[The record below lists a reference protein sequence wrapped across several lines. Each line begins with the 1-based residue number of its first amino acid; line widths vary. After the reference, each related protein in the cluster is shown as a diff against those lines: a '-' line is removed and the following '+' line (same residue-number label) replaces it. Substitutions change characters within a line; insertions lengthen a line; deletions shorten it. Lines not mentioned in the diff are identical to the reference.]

1 MRLIISLLTSLVIF
15 IAIYYVYEKSFLN
28 KDNNLEVIEDE
39 QAKIELQ
46 NKLNDLTS
54 LSGRIS
60 KKNIYLDLEQL
71 NISEAKLSGI
81 NSLAFKKV
89 NNFEES
95 FADIIPG
102 DILNVN
108 LFGNIFQEEI
118 KSIEKSSGNKIITT
132 YSKTNE
138 NESFIVIGKEVA
150 FGKFHINEKVF
161 LLKKDS
167 ELTYIVNT
175 AEANLEI
182 PQFSEEDYSIRQK

>member
-1 MRLIISLLTSLVIF
+1 MRLKISLLTSLIIF
-15 IAIYYVYEKSFLN
+15 IAIYYVYEKSLN
-28 KDNNLEVIEDE
+28 KDSNLEAIENK

-54 LSGRIS
+54 LSSRIS

-71 NISEAKLSGI
+71 NISETELSGI

-95 FADIIPG
+95 FVDIIPG

-138 NESFIVIGKEVA
+138 NESFIVVGKEVA

-167 ELTYIVNT
+167 ELTYVVNT

>member
-15 IAIYYVYEKSFLN
+15 IAIFYVYEKSLN
-28 KDNNLEVIEDE
+28 KDNNLEAIEDK

-54 LSGRIS
+54 LSNRIS
-60 KKNIYLDLEQL
+60 KKNIYLNLEQL

-81 NSLAFKKV
+81 NGLAFKKV

-95 FADIIPG
+95 FVDIIPG

-118 KSIEKSSGNKIITT
+118 KSIEKSSDNKIITT

>member
-15 IAIYYVYEKSFLN
+15 IAIYYVYEKSLN
-28 KDNNLEVIEDE
+28 KDNNLEVIEDK

-95 FADIIPG
+95 FVDIIPG

>member
-1 MRLIISLLTSLVIF
+1 MRIIISLLTSLVIF
-15 IAIYYVYEKSFLN
+15 IVVFYVFERSLN
-28 KDNNLEVIEDE
+28 KDNNLEAIEDK

-54 LSGRIS
+54 LSSRIS
-60 KKNIYLDLEQL
+60 KKNIYLNLEQL
-71 NISEAKLSGI
+71 NTSEAKLSGI
-81 NSLAFKKV
+81 NGLAFKKV

-95 FADIIPG
+95 FVDIIPG

-118 KSIEKSSGNKIITT
+118 KSIEKSSDNKIITT

>member
-15 IAIYYVYEKSFLN
+15 IAIYYVYEKSLN
-28 KDNNLEVIEDE
+28 KDNNLEVIEDK

-54 LSGRIS
+54 LSSRIS
-60 KKNIYLDLEQL
+60 KKNIYLNLEQL
-71 NISEAKLSGI
+71 NTSEAKLSGI
-81 NSLAFKKV
+81 NGLAFKKV

-118 KSIEKSSGNKIITT
+118 KSIEKSSDNKIITT

>member
-1 MRLIISLLTSLVIF
+1 MRIIISLLTSLVIF
-15 IAIYYVYEKSFLN
+15 IVVFYVFEKSLN
-28 KDNNLEVIEDE
+28 KDNNLEAIEDK

-54 LSGRIS
+54 LSSRIS
-60 KKNIYLDLEQL
+60 KKNIYLNLEQL

-81 NSLAFKKV
+81 NGLAFKKV

-95 FADIIPG
+95 FVDIIPG

-118 KSIEKSSGNKIITT
+118 KSIEKSSDNKIITT

>member
-15 IAIYYVYEKSFLN
+15 IVVFYVYEKSLN
-28 KDNNLEVIEDE
+28 KNNNLEAIEE
-39 QAKIELQ
+39 KQAKIELQ

-54 LSGRIS
+54 LSSRIS
-60 KKNIYLDLEQL
+60 KKNIYLNLEQL
-71 NISEAKLSGI
+71 NTSEAKLSGI

-95 FADIIPG
+95 FVDIIPG

-118 KSIEKSSGNKIITT
+118 KSIEKSSDNKIITT

-150 FGKFHINEKVF
+150 FGKFHINEMVF

-167 ELTYIVNT
+167 ELTYVVNT
-175 AEANLEI
+175 AEANLQI

>member
-15 IAIYYVYEKSFLN
+15 IAIFYVYEKSLN
-28 KDNNLEVIEDE
+28 KDNNLEVIEDK

-81 NSLAFKKV
+81 NGLAFKKV

-95 FADIIPG
+95 FVDIIPG

>member
-1 MRLIISLLTSLVIF
+1 MRIIISLLTSLVIF
-15 IAIYYVYEKSFLN
+15 IVVFYVFEKSLN
-28 KDNNLEVIEDE
+28 KDNNLEAIENK

-54 LSGRIS
+54 LSSRIS

-71 NISEAKLSGI
+71 DISETEVSGI

-95 FADIIPG
+95 FVDIIPG

-167 ELTYIVNT
+167 ELTYVVNT

>member
-15 IAIYYVYEKSFLN
+15 IAIYYVYEKSLN

-81 NSLAFKKV
+81 NGLAFKKV

-95 FADIIPG
+95 FVDIIPG

-118 KSIEKSSGNKIITT
+118 KSIEKSSDNKIITT

-175 AEANLEI
+175 AEANLQI

>member
-15 IAIYYVYEKSFLN
+15 IAIYYVYEKSLN

-54 LSGRIS
+54 LSSRIS

-81 NSLAFKKV
+81 NGLAFKKV

-95 FADIIPG
+95 FSDIIPG

-108 LFGNIFQEEI
+108 LFGSIFQEQI

-132 YSKTNE
+132 YSKANE

-167 ELTYIVNT
+167 ELTYVVNT

>member
-15 IAIYYVYEKSFLN
+15 IAIYYVYEKSLN
-28 KDNNLEVIEDE
+28 KENYLEAIKDK

-54 LSGRIS
+54 LSSRIS

-71 NISEAKLSGI
+71 SINEAKFSGI
-81 NSLAFKKV
+81 NGLAFKKV

-95 FADIIPG
+95 FVDIIPG

-138 NESFIVIGKEVA
+138 NESFIVIGEAVA

-167 ELTYIVNT
+167 ELTYVVNT

>member
-1 MRLIISLLTSLVIF
+1 MRLIITLLTSLVIF
-15 IAIYYVYEKSFLN
+15 IAIFYVYEKILN
-28 KDNNLEVIEDE
+28 KDNNLEAIEDK

-54 LSGRIS
+54 LSSRIS
-60 KKNIYLDLEQL
+60 KKNIYLNLEQL

-81 NSLAFKKV
+81 NGLAFKKV

-95 FADIIPG
+95 FVDIIPG

-118 KSIEKSSGNKIITT
+118 KSIEKLSDNKIITT

-167 ELTYIVNT
+167 ELTYVVNT

>member
-15 IAIYYVYEKSFLN
+15 IAIYYVYEKSLN
-28 KDNNLEVIEDE
+28 KENYLEAIKDK

-54 LSGRIS
+54 LSSRIS

-71 NISEAKLSGI
+71 SINEAKFSGI
-81 NSLAFKKV
+81 NGLAFKKV

-95 FADIIPG
+95 FVDIIPG

-118 KSIEKSSGNKIITT
+118 KSIEKSSGNRIITT

-138 NESFIVIGKEVA
+138 NESFIVIGEAVA

-167 ELTYIVNT
+167 ELTYVVNT

>member
-15 IAIYYVYEKSFLN
+15 IVVFYVFEKSLN
-28 KDNNLEVIEDE
+28 KDNNLEAIEDK

-54 LSGRIS
+54 LSNRIS
-60 KKNIYLDLEQL
+60 KKNIYLNLEQL
-71 NISEAKLSGI
+71 NTSEAKLSGI
-81 NSLAFKKV
+81 NGLAFKKV

-95 FADIIPG
+95 FVDIIPG
-102 DILNVN
+102 DILNIN

-118 KSIEKSSGNKIITT
+118 KSIEKSSDNKIITT

-167 ELTYIVNT
+167 ELTYVVNT

>member
-1 MRLIISLLTSLVIF
+1 MRIIISLLTSLVIF
-15 IAIYYVYEKSFLN
+15 IVVFYVFEKSLN
-28 KDNNLEVIEDE
+28 KDNNLEAIEDK

-54 LSGRIS
+54 LSNRIS
-60 KKNIYLDLEQL
+60 KKNIYLNLEQL

-81 NSLAFKKV
+81 NGLAFKKV

-95 FADIIPG
+95 FVDIIPG

-118 KSIEKSSGNKIITT
+118 KSIEKSSDNKIITT

-167 ELTYIVNT
+167 ELTYVVNT

>member
-15 IAIYYVYEKSFLN
+15 IAIYYVYEKSLN
-28 KDNNLEVIEDE
+28 KDNNLEAIEDK

-54 LSGRIS
+54 LSSRIS
-60 KKNIYLDLEQL
+60 KKNIYLNLEQL

-81 NSLAFKKV
+81 NGLAFKKV

-95 FADIIPG
+95 FVDIIPG

-118 KSIEKSSGNKIITT
+118 KSIEKSSDNKIITT

-167 ELTYIVNT
+167 ELTYVVNT

>member
-1 MRLIISLLTSLVIF
+1 MRLIISLLTSLIIF
-15 IAIYYVYEKSFLN
+15 ISFFFVYEKSSN
-28 KDNNLEVIEDE
+28 KHNNVEAVEDK

-54 LSGRIS
+54 LSNRVS

-71 NISEAKLSGI
+71 NISEVELSGI
-81 NSLAFKKV
+81 NGTAFQKV

-95 FADIIPG
+95 FVDIIPG

-108 LFGNIFQEEI
+108 LFGNFFQEEI
-118 KSIEKSSGNKIITT
+118 KSIEKSFGNKIITT

-167 ELTYIVNT
+167 KLTYVVNT

-182 PQFSEEDYSIRQK
+182 PQFSEEDYSTRQK

>member
-15 IAIYYVYEKSFLN
+15 IAIFYVYEKILN
-28 KDNNLEVIEDE
+28 KDNNLEAIEDK

-54 LSGRIS
+54 LSSRIS
-60 KKNIYLDLEQL
+60 KKNIYLNLEQL
-71 NISEAKLSGI
+71 NTSEAKLSGI
-81 NSLAFKKV
+81 NGLAFKKV

-95 FADIIPG
+95 FVDIIPG

-118 KSIEKSSGNKIITT
+118 KSIEKLSDNKIITT

-161 LLKKDS
+161 LLKKDL